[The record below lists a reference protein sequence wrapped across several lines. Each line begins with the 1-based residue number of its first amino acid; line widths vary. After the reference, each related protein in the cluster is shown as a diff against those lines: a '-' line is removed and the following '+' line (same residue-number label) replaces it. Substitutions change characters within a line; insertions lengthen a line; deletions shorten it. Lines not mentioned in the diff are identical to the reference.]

1 MRALI
6 ASYSAS
12 LVALRQR
19 GVIRSSKVLGDY
31 AEWLAAG
38 GLGLE
43 LVEDGAQRGY
53 DAVEPETGLRYQ
65 VKARQV
71 VPPYMQPDL
80 RGHGS
85 LDDRPFDL
93 LVGVLIG
100 AQFEVIRA
108 AVVPIEVVR
117 ARVKRIAATGGY
129 AYRLHFARGLLSLP
143 EVRDVTGELRR
154 VADS

>member
-1 MRALI
+1 LAPADPLSVRALI

-53 DAVEPETGLRYQ
+53 DAV
-65 VKARQV
+65 
-71 VPPYMQPDL
+71 
-80 RGHGS
+80 
-85 LDDRPFDL
+85 
-93 LVGVLIG
+93 
-100 AQFEVIRA
+100 
-108 AVVPIEVVR
+108 
-117 ARVKRIAATGGY
+117 
-129 AYRLHFARGLLSLP
+129 
-143 EVRDVTGELRR
+143 
-154 VADS
+154 